1 MSAIRVKWTLLGVI
15 AAVLLTACAP
25 AATPRPFAA
34 TLPPFRYGARFVV
47 VGDLQRTSLLEF
59 WRESNDAE
67 RVILVRA
74 IAALHPAFLAVTGDM
89 VFDGSSAK
97 KWSDL
102 DEVCTPIREA
112 GIPVVAAFGNHEYWG
127 GREGETN
134 AFAHVPGLGGRHWYT
149 VPYGPLR
156 LVFLDSN
163 IDVLSASE
171 WQTQLRWYGETL
183 RAIDRD
189 PEARG
194 TFVLLHHP
202 PFTNSTV
209 TGDETYV
216 QRDFVP
222 PLLAEKKSLAML
234 SGHVHSYERFV
245 HGSRTFVVSGGGGG
259 PRAELAT
266 GSDRRHPD
274 DLFAGPP
281 VRPFHFTIYTVT
293 ESGVAAEVEGLEKGE
308 SAFTTIDRFFL
319 PWPQAL

>member
-1 MSAIRVKWTLLGVI
+1 MRHAVFGVV
-15 AAVLLTACAP
+15 AVLLLSACAP
-25 AATPRPFAA
+25 AAPPRPFAA
-34 TLPPFRYGARFVV
+34 TLPVFRYGARFVV

-67 RVILVRA
+67 RAILVRA
-74 IAALHPAFLAVTGDM
+74 IAGLHPAFLAVTGDM

-102 DEVCTPIREA
+102 DDVCTPIREA

-127 GREGETN
+127 GRAGETN
-134 AFAHVPGLGGRHWYT
+134 AFAHVPSLDGRHWYT

-163 IDVLSASE
+163 IEVLSASE
-171 WQTQLRWYGETL
+171 WRTQLRWYGETL

-209 TGDETYV
+209 TGDEAYV

-293 ESGVAAEVEGLEKGE
+293 ETGVAAEVEGLEKGE
-308 SAFTTIDRFFL
+308 SAFTTVDRFFL
-319 PWPQAL
+319 PWPQER